1 MATTTYKNFKITAEF
16 DGLKVASWGEYND
29 RHNKVTIKN
38 LENGKRTSFDFWGS
52 IKNPSLESDYD
63 LLNAFYCFV
72 SDALS
77 GLYSFDEFCGE
88 FGYDTD
94 SRKAE
99 KIYKASKRAYAK
111 FERVSGFSESGLYD
125 FINELSE
132 VAA

>member
-1 MATTTYKNFKITAEF
+1 MKATYKQFEIKTFFRGDKQWNC
-16 DGLKVASWGEYND
+16 DSRNYNN
-29 RHNKVTIKN
+29 HIVTVKN
-38 LENGKRTSFDFWGS
+38 TETGKATRFEFWGS
-52 IKNPSLESDYD
+52 IMRPKFESEYD
-63 LLNAFYCFV
+63 VLNAFYCFV

-77 GLYSFDEFCGE
+77 GLESFENFCRE

-99 KIYKASKRAYAK
+99 KVHKACKRAYSK
-111 FERVSGFSESGLYD
+111 FERISGFSESEMYD

>member
-1 MATTTYKNFKITAEF
+1 MATTTYKNFKITAKF
-16 DGLKVASWGEYND
+16 DGLKVASWDEYND
-29 RHNKVTIKN
+29 RHSKVTIKN
-38 LENGKRTSFDFWGS
+38 LKNEKWTSFDFWGS
-52 IKNPSLESDYD
+52 IKNPRLESDYD

-77 GLYSFDEFCGE
+77 GLESFESFCDE

-99 KIYKASKRAYAK
+99 KIYKACKRAYTK
-111 FERVSGFSESGLYD
+111 FECISGFSNDEMYD

-132 VAA
+132 IAA

>member
-1 MATTTYKNFKITAEF
+1 MATTTYKNFKISAEF
-16 DGLKVASWGEYND
+16 DGLKVAIWDEYND
-29 RHNKVTIKN
+29 RHSKVTIKN

-52 IKNPSLESDYD
+52 IKNPRLESDYD

-72 SDALS
+72 SDAIS
-77 GLYSFDEFCGE
+77 GLESFENFCGE

-99 KIYKASKRAYAK
+99 KTYKLCKRAYVK
-111 FERVSGFSESGLYD
+111 FERVSGFSDDEMYN

-132 VAA
+132 IAA

>member
-16 DGLKVASWGEYND
+16 GGLKFASWDEYND

-72 SDALS
+72 SDALI
-77 GLYSFDEFCGE
+77 GTYSFEDFCRNFGHDE
-88 FGYDTD
+88 D
-94 SRKAE
+94 SRRAE
-99 KIYKASKRAYAK
+99 KTWKACKKSLGK
-111 FERVSGFSESGLYD
+111 FERVSELSTDEIYD

-132 VAA
+132 IAG

>member
-16 DGLKVASWGEYND
+16 VGLKVASWDEYND

-38 LENGKRTSFDFWGS
+38 FKNGKRTSFDFWGS
-52 IKNPSLESDYD
+52 VKNPSLESDYD

-72 SDALS
+72 SDALY
-77 GLYSFDEFCGE
+77 GLESFENFCDE

-99 KIYKASKRAYAK
+99 KIYKLCKRAYVK
-111 FERVSGFSESGLYD
+111 FERVSGFSDNEMYN
-125 FINELSE
+125 FVNELSE

>member
-16 DGLKVASWGEYND
+16 DGLKVASWDEYND

-52 IKNPSLESDYD
+52 VRNPSLESDYD

-99 KIYKASKRAYAK
+99 KIYKACKRAYAK
-111 FERVSGFSESGLYD
+111 FERVSGFSESELYD

>member
-1 MATTTYKNFKITAEF
+1 MATTTYKNFKISAEF
-16 DGLKVASWGEYND
+16 DGLKVAIWDEYND
-29 RHNKVTIKN
+29 RHSKVTIKN

-52 IKNPSLESDYD
+52 IKNPRLESDYD

-72 SDALS
+72 SDAIS
-77 GLYSFDEFCGE
+77 GLESFENFCGE

-99 KIYKASKRAYAK
+99 KTYKLCKRAYVK
-111 FERVSGFSESGLYD
+111 FNRVSGFSDDEMYD

-132 VAA
+132 IAA

>member
-1 MATTTYKNFKITAEF
+1 MATTTYKNFKITAKF
-16 DGLKVASWGEYND
+16 DGLKVASWDEYND

-38 LENGKRTSFDFWGS
+38 LENGKQTSFDFWGS
-52 IKNPSLESDYD
+52 IKNPRLESDYD

-77 GLYSFDEFCGE
+77 GLESFEIFCGE

-99 KIYKASKRAYAK
+99 KIHKVCKRAYTK
-111 FERVSGFSESGLYD
+111 FERVSGFSNDEMYD

-132 VAA
+132 IAA

>member
-1 MATTTYKNFKITAEF
+1 MATTTYKNFKISAEF
-16 DGLKVASWGEYND
+16 DGLKVASWDEYND
-29 RHNKVTIKN
+29 RHNKVTVKN

-52 IKNPSLESDYD
+52 VMNPSLESDYD

-77 GLYSFDEFCGE
+77 GLYNFDEFCGE
-88 FGYDTD
+88 FGYNTD

-99 KIYKASKRAYAK
+99 KIYKACKRAYAK
-111 FERVSGFSESGLYD
+111 FERVSGFSENEMYD
-125 FINELSE
+125 FINKLSE

>member
-1 MATTTYKNFKITAEF
+1 MSTTTYKNFKITAKF
-16 DGLKVASWGEYND
+16 DGLKVASWDEYND

-63 LLNAFYCFV
+63 LLNAFYCFI

-77 GLYSFDEFCGE
+77 GTHSFENFCSE
-88 FGYDTD
+88 FGYDID
-94 SRKAE
+94 SRTAE
-99 KIYKASKRAYAK
+99 KTWKACKRSFDK
-111 FERVSGFSESGLYD
+111 FWNLTGYSLDMMYD

-132 VAA
+132 IAA

>member
-16 DGLKVASWGEYND
+16 DGLKVASWDEYND

-52 IKNPSLESDYD
+52 VRNPSLESDYD
-63 LLNAFYCFV
+63 LLNAFCCFV

-99 KIYKASKRAYAK
+99 KIYKACKRAYAK